1 MCIERHP
8 KHGNTNT
15 IIDPLLIALIF
26 QDLKISGICAICGT
40 LKLMNHYILMS
51 EIRDPKQAANADYQ
65 KDLKNVAGIINRIHK
80 KDLITPLDMVV
91 PGEFQ
96 GITNNLE
103 GSLNMIFD
111 IEECLIENSLDF
123 KLKHV
128 LYHDTLET
136 VQSKHL
142 AYERLGFGL
151 IDARNRLS
159 QIKKTDSRFLV
170 VTSNEKQ
177 SLDLNNLFFIY
188 EDYVDSWKK
197 SDHELV
203 SAFMNNKDYKEVAEQ
218 FGLNISSGWRRERSL
233 RIRQYFTV
241 KEMILGVA
249 GDEM

>member
-1 MCIERHP
+1 
-8 KHGNTNT
+8 
-15 IIDPLLIALIF
+15 
-26 QDLKISGICAICGT
+26 
-40 LKLMNHYILMS
+40 MS
-51 EIRDPKQAANADYQ
+51 EIRDPKQAANAFFQ
-65 KDLKNVAGIINRIHK
+65 KDLKNVAGIINKIHRK
-80 KDLITPLDMVV
+80 NLITPLDIVV

-96 GITNNLE
+96 GITNSLD

-170 VTSNEKQ
+170 VTNNEKQ

-197 SDHELV
+197 NDHEFV

-249 GDEM
+249 G